1 MQHEG
6 PRALRSAELTRSGS
20 HTHSLRPSPRG
31 PVVVRLGLSGWL
43 GHNGPA
49 LFACPPRL
57 LLLLGC
63 RGRPAAKRD
72 SSRMLTQELGGA
84 DLGAQSWRW
93 SLHPPP
99 PSPLSQQPLLHG
111 RGQEPAESQS
121 ASGRRPMY
129 RARQA
134 GSSAPGRAALSSPR
148 RPLLAG
154 QLAVEA
160 GQGNGEGLQRTQR
173 VVVVHGEHILSHAA
187 KLHHDVVRWSRAWT
201 DTGHQRQRK

>member
-99 PSPLSQQPLLHG
+99 PVLCLSSRSCMAGGRSPP
-111 RGQEPAESQS
+111 
-121 ASGRRPMY
+121 
-129 RARQA
+129 RAKVHLAGGLCTGLGRQA
-134 GSSAPGRAALSSPR
+134 APLQAA
-148 RPLLAG
+148 
-154 QLAVEA
+154 QL
-160 GQGNGEGLQRTQR
+160 
-173 VVVVHGEHILSHAA
+173 
-187 KLHHDVVRWSRAWT
+187 
-201 DTGHQRQRK
+201 